1 MASRIGSRR
10 EPDQGLLELVASAFQ
25 EAKLRGAIIG
35 GVARNYWE
43 VPRLTFDIDF
53 TVEANPAGIETVI
66 AALADHGF
74 EVLKAQGR
82 EQASGPDFVQLYN
95 RDIAQVVE
103 LQAAK
108 TPFQEEL
115 LRRAIALDD
124 TGLRVA
130 SREDLIVL
138 KLLALRSKDR
148 DDLRELASNAS
159 IDWDYVRHWCDVW
172 QVTDRL
178 ENLRR
183 AIAEDAANR

>member
-1 MASRIGSRR
+1 M
-10 EPDQGLLELVASAFQ
+10 ELIASAFQ
-25 EAKLRGAIIG
+25 KAKLRGAIIG

-43 VPRLTFDIDF
+43 TPRLTFDIDF
-53 TVEANPAGIETVI
+53 TVEANPAGLEMVI

-74 EVLKAQGR
+74 EVLRAQGR

-108 TPFQEEL
+108 TPFQEEV
-115 LRRAIALDD
+115 LRRAVALDD
-124 TGLRVA
+124 IGLLVA
-130 SREDLIVL
+130 TREDIIVL
-138 KLLALRSKDR
+138 KILALRPKDR
-148 DDLRELASNAS
+148 DDLRELASHAS
-159 IDWDYVRHWCDVW
+159 IDWDYVHYWCDVW

-183 AIAEDAANR
+183 TLAEDATTL

>member
-1 MASRIGSRR
+1 M
-10 EPDQGLLELVASAFQ
+10 ELIANAFQ
-25 EAKLRGAIIG
+25 TAELRGAIIG

-53 TVEANPAGIETVI
+53 TVEENPAGIETVI

-74 EVLKAQGR
+74 EVMRVQGR

-95 RDIAQVVE
+95 REMAQVVE

-108 TPFQEEL
+108 TPFQEEV
-115 LRRAIALDD
+115 LRRAVALDE
-124 TGLRVA
+124 TGLLVA
-130 SREDLIVL
+130 TREDIIVL
-138 KLLALRSKDR
+138 KILALRPKDR

-159 IDWDYVRHWCDVW
+159 LDWDYVSYWCDVW

-183 AIAEDAANR
+183 MIAEDAASS